1 MNRWDAAAVET
12 VVREAG
18 GRFTDW
24 AGGERIDAGDGVA
37 TNGLLHG
44 AVLDLLPPRA
54 GPTA

>member
-1 MNRWDAAAVET
+1 

-44 AVLDLLPPRA
+44 AVLDLLPPQA